1 MTFSPSD
8 GLFVEFRGHVGHIKF
23 VDEIY
28 LTICMKPKEG
38 SMVQDVCMV
47 VYKHQWDE
55 IKLLQ
60 GHHRQ

>member
-1 MTFSPSD
+1 MTFSNCE
-8 GLFVEFRGHVGHIKF
+8 GLTVEYKGYVGEIRF

-28 LTICMKPKEG
+28 LTICMKPREG
-38 SMVQDVCMV
+38 NMIQDVCMV
-47 VYKHQWDE
+47 VYKEQWDD